1 MTSITSKAFFST
13 SVFTTTTLQ
22 LRDLANK
29 ALKSNQLLKNN
40 NVETFLI
47 NINDLV
53 RAEIQIPD
61 EQRIVLPE
69 TVNQIEEYQ
78 ETHFKKHKH
87 FNFLGTLN
95 INFCQEQNSY
105 YLMDGQHRYSAI
117 KRLHRKQYH
126 NEKVKIELI
135 TVPTFTD
142 VLHNYKLINKNTPL
156 PEWSPNIDENIPKQ
170 VFASLMNEYPDIW
183 KKSKKPKRP
192 YINYNDFQEALS
204 YLTEQLNALKQT
216 AYTETNTSTP
226 VSTSDTTGT
235 NESSSSSPHLSPFQP
250 VSAGYLKSL
259 IVNKNNKMQNW
270 TVESYKKIRNGVN
283 WELYKKEADEHG
295 FYLGMH
301 LMTGQEY
308 SYEWVKEIIQEETG
322 HHLKKQK
329 NMNPKTKKKR
339 IPKQLRLQVWD
350 TYIGEQHGT
359 SYCYCCRNEKIDK
372 GKPTWECGHI
382 KAEAENGSIHLNNL
396 RPICKS
402 CNLSMGTEHMTE
414 YIKKFYPDNLNAY
427 QSKTSPGP
435 YIIAE
440 QTTSLPSSKTK
451 KGFFGLF

>member
-1 MTSITSKAFFST
+1 MASITSKALFST
-13 SVFTTTTLQ
+13 STFTSSTLQ
-22 LRDLANK
+22 MRDLANK
-29 ALKSNQLLKNN
+29 ALKANQLLKNN

-69 TVNQIEEYQ
+69 TVSQIEEYQ

-126 NEKVKIELI
+126 NEKVKVELI
-135 TVPTFTD
+135 TVPTFND
-142 VLHNYKLINKNTPL
+142 VLLNYKLINKNTPL

-170 VFASLMNEYPDIW
+170 VFASLLNEYPNIW

-204 YLTEQLNALKQT
+204 YLTEQLNTLKQT
-216 AYTETNTSTP
+216 AYTNIPTPAGINETSA
-226 VSTSDTTGT
+226 
-235 NESSSSSPHLSPFQP
+235 HLSPFQP
-250 VSAGYLKSL
+250 VTAAYLKGL
-259 IVNKNNKMQNW
+259 IINKNSQMQNW
-270 TVESYKKIRNGVN
+270 SVESYKKIRHGVN
-283 WELYKKEADEHG
+283 WELYKKEADQHG

-308 SYEWVKEIIQEETG
+308 SYEWVKEIIHQETG
-322 HHLKKQK
+322 YLLKKQK

-350 TYIGEQHGT
+350 TYIGEQYGT
-359 SYCYCCRNEKIDK
+359 SYCYCCRYEKIDK

-382 KAEAENGSIHLNNL
+382 KAEAENGSIHINNL
-396 RPICKS
+396 RPICKN

-414 YIKKFYPDNLNAY
+414 YIKRCYPDNLKAY
-427 QSKTSPGP
+427 QTNTSPGP
-435 YIIAE
+435 YITNNNNVTLSV
-440 QTTSLPSSKTK
+440 QPPSLSSQKHK
-451 KGFFGLF
+451 KKFFSLF